1 MKLISKIQEL
11 KGKHIEKI
19 LKITLLILV
28 SFYFFWLPSFSDRS
42 PFNYFTYPLLLLLT
56 GICLI
61 LLIVNKKVFICREVI
76 FILLAY
82 LFFSLFSTL
91 IHVRVLGLDGLREW
105 LRLLFL
111 FLSFFVLFN
120 SFNIIYNK
128 DRIIYA
134 LLIPLLLFAGYY
146 LIIYFKD
153 IIALFKGSD
162 KRLGAYF
169 NNVNTLSSF
178 FALGYLISF
187 YQIFNLKKITRFVFI
202 TFCALFIFLG
212 YTTGSRQFLLSLF
225 VSTFVFLIWKFRTKK
240 AFLVTIIG
248 LLITSIVLIFT
259 VPQLTFIRNK
269 FLFLFDSAD
278 SKDLSAV
285 QRLLMQVN
293 AIFEGGKNFV
303 FGHGQLSFS
312 FYTSFD
318 GYSHNAFTNSFFES
332 GIIGLFCL
340 ILLLTLI
347 LRNGAKLKDEY
358 FGIIILLLVYYFIV
372 GFFSVWFREKP
383 FYVSLSFMCF
393 LIYEKNFKKEKVIQ
407 EMYSI
412 DI

>member
-1 MKLISKIQEL
+1 
-11 KGKHIEKI
+11 
-19 LKITLLILV
+19 
-28 SFYFFWLPSFSDRS
+28 
-42 PFNYFTYPLLLLLT
+42 
-56 GICLI
+56 
-61 LLIVNKKVFICREVI
+61 
-76 FILLAY
+76 
-82 LFFSLFSTL
+82 
-91 IHVRVLGLDGLREW
+91 
-105 LRLLFL
+105 
-111 FLSFFVLFN
+111 
-120 SFNIIYNK
+120 
-128 DRIIYA
+128 
-134 LLIPLLLFAGYY
+134 
-146 LIIYFKD
+146 
-153 IIALFKGSD
+153 
-162 KRLGAYF
+162 
-169 NNVNTLSSF
+169 
-178 FALGYLISF
+178 
-187 YQIFNLKKITRFVFI
+187 
-202 TFCALFIFLG
+202 
-212 YTTGSRQFLLSLF
+212 
-225 VSTFVFLIWKFRTKK
+225 
-240 AFLVTIIG
+240 
-248 LLITSIVLIFT
+248 
-259 VPQLTFIRNK
+259 
-269 FLFLFDSAD
+269 
-278 SKDLSAV
+278 
-285 QRLLMQVN
+285 MQVN